1 MIKILP
7 YLLLIFAIGIGA
19 LFISSFKAKNIIL
32 NTKNI
37 APKKSFYELEAISID
52 GKKISFDQYK
62 NKKILIVNVAS
73 KCGYT
78 YQYEGLQKLQDIYQ
92 DKVIVL
98 GFPANDFF
106 NQESGS
112 NEDIEE
118 FCETNYGITF
128 PMFEKT
134 TTKGKK
140 QSPIYQWLTNKD
152 FNGWNAQR
160 PTWNFCKYL
169 VNEDGELVGF
179 FDSKVKPSPKRL
191 QVYYKVARHTL
202 ILNLLPSQLFQQLRL

>member
-1 MIKILP
+1 MMIKILP
-7 YLLLIFAIGIGA
+7 YLLLIFAIGVGV
-19 LFISSFKAKNIIL
+19 LLMTSFKAKTKNIIL
-32 NTKNI
+32 NTNNI

-78 YQYEGLQKLQDIYQ
+78 YQYEGLQKLQDIHQ

-112 NEDIEE
+112 NEEIEE
-118 FCETNYGITF
+118 FCERNFGITF

-140 QSPIYQWLTNKD
+140 QSSVYQWLTNKD
-152 FNGWNAQR
+152 FNGWNTQR

-169 VNEDGELVGF
+169 VNEQGELVGF
-179 FDSKVKPSPKRL
+179 FDSKVKPLSEEI
-191 QVYYKVARHTL
+191 TS
-202 ILNLLPSQLFQQLRL
+202 LL

>member
-19 LFISSFKAKNIIL
+19 LFFSSFKAKNIIL
-32 NTKNI
+32 NTNNI
-37 APKKSFYELEAISID
+37 APKKSFYELEAISLD

-112 NEDIEE
+112 NEEIEE

-169 VNEDGELVGF
+169 VNEQGKLVGF
-179 FDSKVKPSPKRL
+179 FDSKVKPLSEEI
-191 QVYYKVARHTL
+191 TS
-202 ILNLLPSQLFQQLRL
+202 LL

>member
-1 MIKILP
+1 MMIKILP
-7 YLLLIFAIGIGA
+7 YLLLIFAIGVGV
-19 LFISSFKAKNIIL
+19 LLMTSFKAKTKNIIL
-32 NTKNI
+32 NTNNI

-106 NQESGS
+106 NQEPGS
-112 NEDIEE
+112 NEEIEE
-118 FCETNYGITF
+118 FCEINYGITF
-128 PMFEKT
+128 QMFEKT

-140 QSPIYQWLTNKD
+140 QSPVYQWLTNKD

-169 VNEDGELVGF
+169 VNEKGELVGF
-179 FDSKVKPSPKRL
+179 FNSKIKPLSEEI
-191 QVYYKVARHTL
+191 TS
-202 ILNLLPSQLFQQLRL
+202 LL

>member
-1 MIKILP
+1 MLYQIILLFSP
-7 YLLLIFAIGIGA
+7 KTWYNITINNDKDITILTVNFAIGIGA

-140 QSPIYQWLTNKD
+140 QSSVYQWLTNKD

-169 VNEDGELVGF
+169 VNEKGELVGF
-179 FDSKVKPSPKRL
+179 FNSKVKPLSEEI
-191 QVYYKVARHTL
+191 TS
-202 ILNLLPSQLFQQLRL
+202 LL

>member
-1 MIKILP
+1 MMIKILP
-7 YLLLIFAIGIGA
+7 YLLLIFAIGVGV
-19 LFISSFKAKNIIL
+19 LLVTSFKAKTKNIIL
-32 NTKNI
+32 NTNNI
-37 APKKSFYELEAISID
+37 APKKSFYELEAISLD

-112 NEDIEE
+112 NEEIEE

-128 PMFEKT
+128 PMFEKI

-169 VNEDGELVGF
+169 VNEQGKLVGF
-179 FDSKVKPSPKRL
+179 FDSKVKPLSEEI
-191 QVYYKVARHTL
+191 TS
-202 ILNLLPSQLFQQLRL
+202 LL

>member
-1 MIKILP
+1 MMIKILP
-7 YLLLIFAIGIGA
+7 YLLLIFVIGVGV
-19 LFISSFKAKNIIL
+19 LLTTSFKAKTKNIIL
-32 NTKNI
+32 NTNNI
-37 APKKSFYELEAISID
+37 APKKSFYELEAISLD

-92 DKVIVL
+92 DKVVVL

-112 NEDIEE
+112 NEEIEE

-169 VNEDGELVGF
+169 VNEQGKLVGF
-179 FDSKVKPSPKRL
+179 FDSKVKPLSEEI
-191 QVYYKVARHTL
+191 TS
-202 ILNLLPSQLFQQLRL
+202 LL

>member
-1 MIKILP
+1 MMIKILP
-7 YLLLIFAIGIGA
+7 YLLLIFAIGVGV
-19 LFISSFKAKNIIL
+19 LLVTSFKAKTKNIIL
-32 NTKNI
+32 NTNNI

-52 GKKISFDQYK
+52 GEKISFDQYK

-112 NEDIEE
+112 NEEIEE

-140 QSPIYQWLTNKD
+140 QSSVYQLLTNKD
-152 FNGWNAQR
+152 CNGWNTQR

-169 VNEDGELVGF
+169 VNEQGELVGF
-179 FDSKVKPSPKRL
+179 FDSKVKPLSEEI
-191 QVYYKVARHTL
+191 TS
-202 ILNLLPSQLFQQLRL
+202 LL

>member
-19 LFISSFKAKNIIL
+19 LFISSFKAKKKAKNIIL
-32 NTKNI
+32 NTNNI
-37 APKKSFYELEAISID
+37 APKTSFYELEAISID
-52 GKKISFDQYK
+52 GKKISFNQYK

-112 NEDIEE
+112 NEEIEE

-169 VNEDGELVGF
+169 VNEEGELVGF
-179 FDSKVKPSPKRL
+179 FDSKVKPLSEEI
-191 QVYYKVARHTL
+191 TS
-202 ILNLLPSQLFQQLRL
+202 LL

>member
-1 MIKILP
+1 MMIKILP
-7 YLLLIFAIGIGA
+7 YLLLIFAIGVGVLLIT
-19 LFISSFKAKNIIL
+19 SFKAKTKNIIL
-32 NTKNI
+32 NTNNI

-106 NQESGS
+106 NQEPGS
-112 NEDIEE
+112 NEEIEE
-118 FCETNYGITF
+118 FCEINYGITF
-128 PMFEKT
+128 QMFEKT

-140 QSPIYQWLTNKD
+140 QSPVYQWLTNKD

-169 VNEDGELVGF
+169 VNEKGELVGF
-179 FDSKVKPSPKRL
+179 FDSKIKPLSEEI
-191 QVYYKVARHTL
+191 TS
-202 ILNLLPSQLFQQLRL
+202 LL

>member
-1 MIKILP
+1 M
-7 YLLLIFAIGIGA
+7 
-19 LFISSFKAKNIIL
+19 
-32 NTKNI
+32 T
-37 APKKSFYELEAISID
+37 E
-52 GKKISFDQYK
+52 KKISFNQYK

-179 FDSKVKPSPKRL
+179 FDSKVKPLSEEI
-191 QVYYKVARHTL
+191 TS
-202 ILNLLPSQLFQQLRL
+202 LL

>member
-1 MIKILP
+1 MMIKILP
-7 YLLLIFAIGIGA
+7 YLLLIFVIGVGV
-19 LFISSFKAKNIIL
+19 LLTTSFKAKTKNIIL
-32 NTKNI
+32 NTNNI
-37 APKKSFYELEAISID
+37 APKKSFYELEAISLG

-78 YQYEGLQKLQDIYQ
+78 YQYEGLQKLQDIHQ

-112 NEDIEE
+112 NEEIEE
-118 FCETNYGITF
+118 FCEINFGITF
-128 PMFEKT
+128 RMFEKT
-134 TTKGKK
+134 TTKGRK
-140 QSPIYQWLTNKD
+140 QSPVYQWLTNKD
-152 FNGWNAQR
+152 FNGWNTQR

-169 VNEDGELVGF
+169 VNEQGELVGF
-179 FDSKVKPSPKRL
+179 FDSKVKPLSEEI
-191 QVYYKVARHTL
+191 TS
-202 ILNLLPSQLFQQLRL
+202 LL

>member
-19 LFISSFKAKNIIL
+19 LFISSFKAKKKAKNIIL
-32 NTKNI
+32 NTNNI
-37 APKKSFYELEAISID
+37 APKTSFYELEAISID

-112 NEDIEE
+112 NEEIEE

-169 VNEDGELVGF
+169 VNEEGELVGF
-179 FDSKVKPSPKRL
+179 FDSKVKPLSEEI
-191 QVYYKVARHTL
+191 TS
-202 ILNLLPSQLFQQLRL
+202 LL

>member
-1 MIKILP
+1 MMIKILP
-7 YLLLIFAIGIGA
+7 YLLLIFAIGVGV
-19 LFISSFKAKNIIL
+19 LLVTSFKAKTKNIIL
-32 NTKNI
+32 NTNNI

-52 GKKISFDQYK
+52 GEKISFDQYK

-78 YQYEGLQKLQDIYQ
+78 YQYEGLQKLQDIHQ

-112 NEDIEE
+112 NEEIEE

-134 TTKGKK
+134 TTKGRK
-140 QSPIYQWLTNKD
+140 QSPVYQWLTNKD
-152 FNGWNAQR
+152 FNGWNTQR

-169 VNEDGELVGF
+169 VNEQGELVGF
-179 FDSKVKPSPKRL
+179 FDSKVKPLSEEI
-191 QVYYKVARHTL
+191 TS
-202 ILNLLPSQLFQQLRL
+202 LL

>member
-19 LFISSFKAKNIIL
+19 LFISSFKAKKNAKNIIL
-32 NTKNI
+32 NTNNI
-37 APKKSFYELEAISID
+37 APKTSFYELEAISID

-112 NEDIEE
+112 NEEIEE

-152 FNGWNAQR
+152 FNGWKAQR

-179 FDSKVKPSPKRL
+179 FDSKVKPLSEEI
-191 QVYYKVARHTL
+191 TS
-202 ILNLLPSQLFQQLRL
+202 LL

>member
-1 MIKILP
+1 MMIKILP
-7 YLLLIFAIGIGA
+7 YLLLIFAIGVGV
-19 LFISSFKAKNIIL
+19 LLMTSFKAKTKNIIL
-32 NTKNI
+32 NTNNI

-52 GKKISFDQYK
+52 GEKISFDQYK

-106 NQESGS
+106 NQEPGS
-112 NEDIEE
+112 NEEIEE
-118 FCETNYGITF
+118 FCEINFGITF
-128 PMFEKT
+128 QMFEKT

-140 QSPIYQWLTNKD
+140 QSPVYQWLTNKD

-169 VNEDGELVGF
+169 VNEKGELVGF
-179 FDSKVKPSPKRL
+179 FDSKVKPLSEEI
-191 QVYYKVARHTL
+191 TS
-202 ILNLLPSQLFQQLRL
+202 LL

>member
-1 MIKILP
+1 MMIKILP
-7 YLLLIFAIGIGA
+7 YLLLIFAIGVGI
-19 LFISSFKAKNIIL
+19 LLVTSFKAKTKNIIL
-32 NTKNI
+32 NTNNI

-52 GKKISFDQYK
+52 GEKISFDQYK

-179 FDSKVKPSPKRL
+179 FDSKVKPLSEEI
-191 QVYYKVARHTL
+191 TS
-202 ILNLLPSQLFQQLRL
+202 LL

>member
-1 MIKILP
+1 MMIKILP
-7 YLLLIFAIGIGA
+7 YLLLIFVIGVGV
-19 LFISSFKAKNIIL
+19 LLTTSFKAKTKNIIL
-32 NTKNI
+32 NTNNI
-37 APKKSFYELEAISID
+37 APKKSFYELEAISLD

-78 YQYEGLQKLQDIYQ
+78 YQYEGLQKLQDIHQ

-112 NEDIEE
+112 NEEIEE
-118 FCETNYGITF
+118 FCERNFGITF

-169 VNEDGELVGF
+169 VNEQGKLVGF
-179 FDSKVKPSPKRL
+179 FDSKVKPLSEEI
-191 QVYYKVARHTL
+191 TS
-202 ILNLLPSQLFQQLRL
+202 LL

>member
-32 NTKNI
+32 NTNNI
-37 APKKSFYELEAISID
+37 APKTSFYELEAISID

-112 NEDIEE
+112 NEEIEE

-179 FDSKVKPSPKRL
+179 FDSKVKPLSEEI
-191 QVYYKVARHTL
+191 TS
-202 ILNLLPSQLFQQLRL
+202 LL

>member
-169 VNEDGELVGF
+169 VNEKGELVGF
-179 FDSKVKPSPKRL
+179 FDSKVKPLSEEI
-191 QVYYKVARHTL
+191 TS
-202 ILNLLPSQLFQQLRL
+202 LL

>member
-1 MIKILP
+1 MMIKILP
-7 YLLLIFAIGIGA
+7 YLLLIFVIGVGV
-19 LFISSFKAKNIIL
+19 LLTTSFKAKTKNIIL
-32 NTKNI
+32 NTNNI

-52 GKKISFDQYK
+52 GEKISFDQYK

-112 NEDIEE
+112 NEEIEE

-169 VNEDGELVGF
+169 VNEQGKLVGF
-179 FDSKVKPSPKRL
+179 FDSKVKPLSEEI
-191 QVYYKVARHTL
+191 TS
-202 ILNLLPSQLFQQLRL
+202 LL

>member
-1 MIKILP
+1 MMIKILP
-7 YLLLIFAIGIGA
+7 YLLLIFAIGVGV
-19 LFISSFKAKNIIL
+19 LLVTSFKAKTKNIIL
-32 NTKNI
+32 NTNNI

-52 GKKISFDQYK
+52 GEKISFDQYK

-78 YQYEGLQKLQDIYQ
+78 YQYEGLQKLQDIHQ

-112 NEDIEE
+112 NEEIEE

-140 QSPIYQWLTNKD
+140 QSPVYRWLTNKD
-152 FNGWNAQR
+152 FNGWNTQR

-169 VNEDGELVGF
+169 VNEQGELVGF
-179 FDSKVKPSPKRL
+179 FDSKVKPLSEEI
-191 QVYYKVARHTL
+191 TS
-202 ILNLLPSQLFQQLRL
+202 LL

>member
-169 VNEDGELVGF
+169 VNEEGELVGF
-179 FDSKVKPSPKRL
+179 FDSKVKPLSEEI
-191 QVYYKVARHTL
+191 TS
-202 ILNLLPSQLFQQLRL
+202 LL

>member
-112 NEDIEE
+112 NEEIEE

-169 VNEDGELVGF
+169 VNEKGELVGF
-179 FDSKVKPSPKRL
+179 FDSKVKPLSEEI
-191 QVYYKVARHTL
+191 TS
-202 ILNLLPSQLFQQLRL
+202 LL

>member
-19 LFISSFKAKNIIL
+19 LFINSFKAKNIIL

-169 VNEDGELVGF
+169 VNEEGELVGF
-179 FDSKVKPSPKRL
+179 FDSKVKPLSEEI
-191 QVYYKVARHTL
+191 TS
-202 ILNLLPSQLFQQLRL
+202 LL

>member
-19 LFISSFKAKNIIL
+19 LFFSSFKAKNIIL
-32 NTKNI
+32 NTNNI
-37 APKKSFYELEAISID
+37 APKKSFYELEAISLD
-52 GKKISFDQYK
+52 GEKISFDQYK

-112 NEDIEE
+112 NEEIEE
-118 FCETNYGITF
+118 FCEINFGITF
-128 PMFEKT
+128 RMFEKT
-134 TTKGKK
+134 TTKGRK
-140 QSPIYQWLTNKD
+140 QSPVYQWLTNKD
-152 FNGWNAQR
+152 FNGWNTQR

-169 VNEDGELVGF
+169 VNEQGELVGF
-179 FDSKVKPSPKRL
+179 FDSKVKPLSEEI
-191 QVYYKVARHTL
+191 TS
-202 ILNLLPSQLFQQLRL
+202 LL

>member
-1 MIKILP
+1 MMIKILP
-7 YLLLIFAIGIGA
+7 YLLLIFAIGVGV
-19 LFISSFKAKNIIL
+19 LLMTSFKAKTKNIIL
-32 NTKNI
+32 NTNNI

-52 GKKISFDQYK
+52 GEKISFDQYK

-78 YQYEGLQKLQDIYQ
+78 YQYEGLQKLQDIHQ

-112 NEDIEE
+112 NEEIEE

-134 TTKGKK
+134 TTKGRK
-140 QSPIYQWLTNKD
+140 QSPVYQWLTNKD
-152 FNGWNAQR
+152 FNGWNTQR

-169 VNEDGELVGF
+169 VNEQGELVGF
-179 FDSKVKPSPKRL
+179 FDSKVKPLSEEI
-191 QVYYKVARHTL
+191 TS
-202 ILNLLPSQLFQQLRL
+202 LL

>member
-1 MIKILP
+1 MMIKILP
-7 YLLLIFAIGIGA
+7 YLLLIFAIGVGI
-19 LFISSFKAKNIIL
+19 LLVTSFKAKTKNIIL
-32 NTKNI
+32 NTNNI

-52 GKKISFDQYK
+52 GEKISFDQYK

-78 YQYEGLQKLQDIYQ
+78 YQYEGLQKLQDIHQ

-112 NEDIEE
+112 NEEIEE
-118 FCETNYGITF
+118 FCEINFGITF
-128 PMFEKT
+128 RMFEKT
-134 TTKGKK
+134 TTKGRK
-140 QSPIYQWLTNKD
+140 QSPVYQWLTNKD
-152 FNGWNAQR
+152 FNGWNTQR

-169 VNEDGELVGF
+169 VNEQGELVGF
-179 FDSKVKPSPKRL
+179 FDSKVKPLSEEI
-191 QVYYKVARHTL
+191 TS
-202 ILNLLPSQLFQQLRL
+202 LL

>member
-1 MIKILP
+1 MMIKILP
-7 YLLLIFAIGIGA
+7 YLLLIFVIGVGV
-19 LFISSFKAKNIIL
+19 LLTTSFKAKTKNIIL
-32 NTKNI
+32 NTNNI
-37 APKKSFYELEAISID
+37 APKKSFYELEAISLD

-112 NEDIEE
+112 NEEIEE

-169 VNEDGELVGF
+169 VNEQGKLVGF
-179 FDSKVKPSPKRL
+179 FDSKVKPLSEEI
-191 QVYYKVARHTL
+191 TS
-202 ILNLLPSQLFQQLRL
+202 LL

>member
-19 LFISSFKAKNIIL
+19 LFFSSFKAKNIIL
-32 NTKNI
+32 NTNNI
-37 APKKSFYELEAISID
+37 APKKSFYELEAISLD

-112 NEDIEE
+112 NEEIEE

-128 PMFEKT
+128 PMFEKI

-169 VNEDGELVGF
+169 VNEQGKLVGF
-179 FDSKVKPSPKRL
+179 FDSKVKPLSEEI
-191 QVYYKVARHTL
+191 TS
-202 ILNLLPSQLFQQLRL
+202 LL

>member
-1 MIKILP
+1 MMIKILP
-7 YLLLIFAIGIGA
+7 YLLLIFAISVGV
-19 LFISSFKAKNIIL
+19 LLVTSFKAKTKNIIL
-32 NTKNI
+32 NTNNI
-37 APKKSFYELEAISID
+37 APKKSFYELEAISLD

-112 NEDIEE
+112 NEEIEE
-118 FCETNYGITF
+118 FCEINYGITF

-152 FNGWNAQR
+152 FNGWNVQR

-169 VNEDGELVGF
+169 VNEQGKLVGF
-179 FDSKVKPSPKRL
+179 FDSKVKPLSEEI
-191 QVYYKVARHTL
+191 TS
-202 ILNLLPSQLFQQLRL
+202 LL

>member
-19 LFISSFKAKNIIL
+19 LFFSSFKAKNIIL

-37 APKKSFYELEAISID
+37 APKKSFYELEAISLD

-92 DKVIVL
+92 DKVVVL

-112 NEDIEE
+112 NEEIEE

-128 PMFEKT
+128 PMFKKT

-140 QSPIYQWLTNKD
+140 QSSVYQWLTNKD

-169 VNEDGELVGF
+169 VNEKGELVGF
-179 FDSKVKPSPKRL
+179 FNSKIKPLSEEI
-191 QVYYKVARHTL
+191 TS
-202 ILNLLPSQLFQQLRL
+202 LL

>member
-7 YLLLIFAIGIGA
+7 YLLLIFAKGIGA

-112 NEDIEE
+112 NEEIEE

-169 VNEDGELVGF
+169 VNEEGELVGF
-179 FDSKVKPSPKRL
+179 FDSKVKPLSEEI
-191 QVYYKVARHTL
+191 TS
-202 ILNLLPSQLFQQLRL
+202 LL

>member
-19 LFISSFKAKNIIL
+19 LFINSFKAKNIIL

-52 GKKISFDQYK
+52 VKKISFDQYK

-169 VNEDGELVGF
+169 VNEEGELVGF
-179 FDSKVKPSPKRL
+179 FDSKVKPLSEEI
-191 QVYYKVARHTL
+191 TS
-202 ILNLLPSQLFQQLRL
+202 LL

>member
-1 MIKILP
+1 MMIKILP
-7 YLLLIFAIGIGA
+7 YLLLIFVIGVGV
-19 LFISSFKAKNIIL
+19 LLTTSFKAKTKNIIL
-32 NTKNI
+32 NTNNI
-37 APKKSFYELEAISID
+37 APKKSFYELEAISLD

-78 YQYEGLQKLQDIYQ
+78 YQYEGLQKLQDIHQ

-98 GFPANDFF
+98 GSPANDFF

-112 NEDIEE
+112 NEEIEE
-118 FCETNYGITF
+118 FCERNFGITF

-140 QSPIYQWLTNKD
+140 QSSVYQWLTNKD
-152 FNGWNAQR
+152 FNGWNTQR

-169 VNEDGELVGF
+169 VNEQGELVGYRQ
-179 FDSKVKPSPKRL
+179 K
-191 QVYYKVARHTL
+191 L
-202 ILNLLPSQLFQQLRL
+202 I

>member
-52 GKKISFDQYK
+52 GKKISFNQYK

-112 NEDIEE
+112 NEEIEE

-169 VNEDGELVGF
+169 VNEEGELVGF
-179 FDSKVKPSPKRL
+179 FDSKVKPLSEEI
-191 QVYYKVARHTL
+191 TS
-202 ILNLLPSQLFQQLRL
+202 LL

>member
-1 MIKILP
+1 MMIKILP
-7 YLLLIFAIGIGA
+7 YLLLIFAIGVGI
-19 LFISSFKAKNIIL
+19 LLVTSFKAKTKNIIL
-32 NTKNI
+32 NTNNI

-52 GKKISFDQYK
+52 GEKISFDQYK

-78 YQYEGLQKLQDIYQ
+78 YQYEGLQKLQDIHQ

-112 NEDIEE
+112 NEEIEE
-118 FCETNYGITF
+118 FCERNFGITF

-140 QSPIYQWLTNKD
+140 QSSVYQWLTNKD
-152 FNGWNAQR
+152 FNGWNTQR

-169 VNEDGELVGF
+169 VNEQGELVGF
-179 FDSKVKPSPKRL
+179 FDSKVKPLSEEI
-191 QVYYKVARHTL
+191 TS
-202 ILNLLPSQLFQQLRL
+202 LL